1 MSKEREA
8 LYVNLWAGPIKR
20 VVAMALL
27 PATLLLAGCSGSSG
41 GGANDAARVSAA
53 QVTLTPGDGAAE
65 VPAVGGVLAAVRG
78 GRFTDVRLKDADGQA
93 VAGTVTPDGTGWRP
107 TGKLL
112 PETRYTLDAVATDK
126 DGLQAAKH
134 ASFTTFVPKDTFIAF
149 YNPEDHSTVGV
160 GFIVTLRFNRSIADR
175 AAVQRAISVTASPAV
190 PVVPHWF
197 DSQRVDFR
205 PEHYWAPGTTVTLAL
220 HLRHVEGAPGVYGT
234 QEKRIVFT
242 IGRSQVST
250 ADTDA
255 DTLTVV
261 RDGSTLRT
269 LYISAGG
276 PGHSTYDGVM
286 VISEQDQVT
295 RMDSHTV
302 GLGSEYDI
310 PAVPHAMRLT
320 DSGTFV
326 HGVYWRPASVF
337 GRVNTSHGCI
347 GMYDAPGGRSGS
359 TPAGWFFDHSMIG
372 DVVQV
377 VGSSGDQVSPDN
389 GMSGWNMSW
398 KDWIANP
405 AK

>member
-1 MSKEREA
+1 MS
-8 LYVNLWAGPIKR
+8 VSDWAGRLKR
-20 VVAMALL
+20 VALAAL
-27 PATLLLAGCSGSSG
+27 IPTLLLTGCSGSSG
-41 GGANDAARVSAA
+41 SSSDAARVSTA

-65 VPAVGGVLAAVRG
+65 VPAQGGVFAQVRAGKLTAVH
-78 GRFTDVRLKDADGQA
+78 LKDADGHEI
-93 VAGTVTPDGTGWRP
+93 AGAITPDGGRWAP
-107 TGKLL
+107 TDKLL
-112 PETRYTLDAVATDK
+112 PETRYTLDALAVDK

-134 ASFTTFVPKDTFIAF
+134 ASFTTFVPKNTFIGF
-149 YNPEDHSTVGV
+149 YNAVDRSTVGV
-160 GFIVTLRFNRSIADR
+160 GFIVQIRFNRSIADR
-175 AAVQRAISVTASPAV
+175 AAVQKAISVTAKPAV
-190 PVVPHWF
+190 PIAAHWF
-197 DSQRVDFR
+197 GDQRVDFR
-205 PEHYWAPGTTVTLAL
+205 PEKYWAPGTQVTLAL
-220 HLRHVEGAPGVYGT
+220 NLRHVEGAPGVYGT
-234 QEKRIVFT
+234 QAKSIGFT
-242 IGRSQVST
+242 VGRSQIST

-261 RDGSTLRT
+261 RDGKTLRT

-310 PAVPHAMRLT
+310 PAVPHAQRLT

-326 HGVYWRPASVF
+326 HGVYWRSSSVF
-337 GRVNTSHGCI
+337 GRENTSHGCI
-347 GMYDAPGGRSGS
+347 GLYDAAGGYSGS

-372 DVVQV
+372 DVVRV

-389 GMSGWNMSW
+389 GMSGWNLSW
-398 KDWIANP
+398 PDWQAGS

>member
-1 MSKEREA
+1 MH
-8 LYVNLWAGPIKR
+8 VNLWAGRIKR
-20 VVAMALL
+20 AVVGALL
-27 PATLLLAGCSGSSG
+27 PATLLLAGCSGSSSAPSG
-41 GGANDAARVSAA
+41 SDAARVSAA
-53 QVTLTPGDGAAE
+53 QVTLTPVDGAAE
-65 VPAVGGVLAAVRG
+65 VPAVGGVLASVRG
-78 GRFTDVRLKDADGQA
+78 GRLTDVRLKDADGVTVPGA
-93 VAGTVTPDGTGWRP
+93 VTADGASWTP

-134 ASFTTFVPKDTFIAF
+134 ASFTTFVPRNTFIGF
-149 YNPEDHSTVGV
+149 YNPVDRSTVGV

-175 AAVQRAISVTASPAV
+175 AAVQRAISVTADPPV
-190 PVVPHWF
+190 PVAPHWF
-197 DSQRVDFR
+197 GSQRVDFR

-220 HLRHVEGAPGVYGT
+220 HLKHVEGAPGVYGT
-234 QEKRIVFT
+234 QEKQIVFT
-242 IGRSQVST
+242 VGRSQIST

-337 GRVNTSHGCI
+337 GRTNTSHGCV
-347 GMYDAPGGRSGS
+347 GLYDAPGGRSGT
-359 TPAGWFFDHSMIG
+359 TPAGWFYDHSIIG
-372 DVVQV
+372 DVVRV
-377 VGSSGDQVSPDN
+377 VGSSGDQVAPDN

-398 KDWIANP
+398 KDWTANP
-405 AK
+405 AR

>member
-1 MSKEREA
+1 MGAWVGRVKR
-8 LYVNLWAGPIKR
+8 AGR
-20 VVAMALL
+20 AVLL
-27 PATLLLAGCSGSSG
+27 PGLVVGLLVTGCSGGSSG
-41 GGANDAARVSAA
+41 SSSDAARVSAA

-65 VPAVGGVLAAVRG
+65 VPAQGGVFAQVRAGRLTAVH
-78 GRFTDVRLKDADGQA
+78 LKDADGNEIPGA
-93 VAGTVTPDGTGWRP
+93 VTPDGSRWTP
-107 TGKLL
+107 SAKLL
-112 PETRYTLDAVATDK
+112 PETRYTLDALAVDK

-134 ASFTTFVPKDTFIAF
+134 AAFTTFVPKNTFIGF
-149 YNPEDHSTVGV
+149 YNAVDRSTVGV
-160 GFIVTLRFNRSIADR
+160 GFIVQIRFNRPIADR
-175 AAVQRAISVTASPAV
+175 AAVLKALTVTAKPAV
-190 PVVPHWF
+190 PVVAHWF

-205 PEHYWAPGTTVTLAL
+205 PSTYWTPGTQVTLGL
-220 HLRHVEGAPGVYGT
+220 HLKHVEGAPGVYGT
-234 QEKRIVFT
+234 QDKSIGFT
-242 IGRSQVST
+242 IGRRQIST

-261 RDGSTLRT
+261 RDGQTLRT

-276 PGHSTYDGVM
+276 PGHSTYDGIM

-347 GMYDAPGGRSGS
+347 GLYDVPGGESGS

-377 VGSSGDQVSPDN
+377 TGGGDQVSSDN
-389 GMSGWNMSW
+389 GMSGWNMTW
-398 KDWIANP
+398 KQWTAT
-405 AK
+405 A